1 MLRTRSDHKTQ
12 QLVALAQDG
21 DPCALNQLCG
31 AYTER
36 VRWMIRL
43 RLGKELR
50 PKLESMDLAQD
61 ALMHALRG
69 LDRFTY
75 KDEGDFVRWLA
86 KIAENTLR
94 DNLDKQYAHKRDI
107 RKEVRVDHVVPVT
120 GERPENRP
128 IPIQATTPSVIVS
141 NKEDI
146 ERLELALDTLTP
158 EYRDVIIQTKLEG
171 LSYQEIGKTMGK
183 SPDAVRMLV
192 ARAMAALTTAFRRL

>member
-1 MLRTRSDHKTQ
+1 MRSNSDHKTQ

-21 DPCALNQLCG
+21 DPSALNQLCG
-31 AYTER
+31 VYTER

-50 PKLESMDLAQD
+50 PKLESIDLAQD

-107 RKEVRVDHVVPVT
+107 RKEVRVDHVGPVT
-120 GERPENRP
+120 GGRPENRL
-128 IPIQATTPSVIVS
+128 IPIQATTPSVIAS
-141 NKEDI
+141 NREDI
-146 ERLELALDTLTP
+146 ERLDLALDTLAP
-158 EYRDVIIQTKLEG
+158 EYRDVIVQTKLEG
-171 LSYQEIGKTMGK
+171 LSYREIAEKLGK